1 MTIDLDGRWR
11 VRTTIEMR
19 DQHRAALLEIA
30 GQRGLKG
37 FSAVVGEAIDA
48 YLEAEVHLTTARK
61 AALAVRGSVSAAE
74 ADRLSRI
81 TAAIRESWR

>member
-1 MTIDLDGRWR
+1 M
-11 VRTTIEMR
+11 RTTIEVR
-19 DQHRAALLEIA
+19 DRHRAALLEIA

-48 YLEAEVHLTTARK
+48 YLEAQVHLAAARK
-61 AALAVRGSVSAAE
+61 AALTVRGSLSAAE